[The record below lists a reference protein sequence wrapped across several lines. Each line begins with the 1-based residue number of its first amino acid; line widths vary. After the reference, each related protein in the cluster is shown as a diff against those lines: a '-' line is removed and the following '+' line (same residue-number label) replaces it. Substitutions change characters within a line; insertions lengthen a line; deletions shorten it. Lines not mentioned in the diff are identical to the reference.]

1 MALDTDR
8 LRLLPYTPGHLLTL
22 IEAPEHF
29 AERFGHPLAD
39 GLHDLY
45 TSGDVSPAW
54 LAGLR
59 EATAAD
65 PWAHGFGVVHR
76 ASGEVIGSA
85 GFKGPPDSDGAVEI
99 AYGVAPGYQGQ
110 GYATEV
116 ARALLAFAAAAERVR
131 LVRAH
136 TLPQP
141 GPSPRVLERCGFACV
156 GTVDDPEDGPVWRW
170 ERTPGT

>member
-8 LRLLPYTPGHLLTL
+8 LRLLPFTPGHLRTL
-22 IEAPEHF
+22 IEAPERF

-39 GLHDLY
+39 GLQEFF
-45 TSGDVSPAW
+45 TSGDVSPVW
-54 LAGLR
+54 LAQLR
-59 EATAAD
+59 EAQDAD
-65 PWAHGFGVVHR
+65 PWVHGFAAVHR
-76 ASGEVIGSA
+76 ERGAVVGTGS
-85 GFKGPPDSDGAVEI
+85 FKGPPDADGAVEI
-99 AYGVAPGYQGQ
+99 AYGIAPGYQGQ

-116 ARALLAFAAAAERVR
+116 ARALLAVAAADARVR

-141 GPSPRVLERCGFACV
+141 GPSPRVLERCGFAFA

-170 ERTPGT
+170 ERAPGA